1 MHYKKCVYC
10 DKEFYA
16 DRHQTRYCSMKCRRA
31 AQEQRNKER
40 DKEQE
45 NYIEKT
51 DNKPHT
57 SNLLEINRRARE
69 AGMSYGKYV
78 AMQYIKEHKNVS
90 TM

>member
-10 DKEFYA
+10 NKEFYA

-40 DKEQE
+40 AEEE
-45 NYIEKT
+45 NHIEKR

-57 SNLLEINRRARE
+57 SNLLEINRKARE
-69 AGMSYGKYV
+69 AGMSYGQYV
-78 AMQYIKEHKNVS
+78 AMKYKEEHCHVS